1 MNKAQIFTNLREFL
15 TKQQN
20 TPDQLKKGDYRLF
33 FGNIRGSLEWV
44 KRKELNE
51 EELTT
56 MKQIKTLLDT

>member
-20 TPDQLKKGDYRLF
+20 NSLLKKTDYRLF

-44 KRKELNE
+44 KRKELTEN
-51 EELTT
+51 ELTT
-56 MKQIKTLLDT
+56 IKKIKTLLDT